1 MKLIESRV
9 IVLLLVTIEVVT
21 KCPRALVQANT
32 EQHHSSARS
41 KNISVLYSQCCFSN
55 GYSNSLIVVTLQQ
68 SNHIVNAFM
77 YFCYNVNI
85 ISWRSY
91 IDWEMVGFCIVDGV
105 LCINVSDTLITKSV
119 AVHVYTISIIHHS
132 SWPYEMG

>member
-1 MKLIESRV
+1 MQGQRTFLFSIDSV
-9 IVLLLVTIEVVT
+9 ASPMDTVTH
-21 KCPRALVQANT
+21 CM
-32 EQHHSSARS
+32 
-41 KNISVLYSQCCFSN
+41 
-55 GYSNSLIVVTLQQ
+55 IVVTLQQ